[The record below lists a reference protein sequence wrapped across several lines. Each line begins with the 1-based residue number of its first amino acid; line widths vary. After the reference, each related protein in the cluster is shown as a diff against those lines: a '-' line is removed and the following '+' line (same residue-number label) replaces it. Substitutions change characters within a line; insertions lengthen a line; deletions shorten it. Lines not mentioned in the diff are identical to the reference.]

1 MNARNSAAAQ
11 AADMR
16 VQARRGVWQRLLA
29 AVGVRTGRVRR
40 ADAVAARW
48 EHGAAGEAET
58 ARLVAPLVSL
68 GWVMRHDLRMPG
80 SRANLDHLLIS
91 PCGTAVV
98 VLDSKH
104 WHRGRTTAM
113 VGGRVHCGA
122 AGRDPRHDRQGEVDA
137 VASYARRVHR
147 ALDLPGVVVWPL
159 LVVHGSPIAGG
170 RLEARA
176 PDWDNAVHIL
186 GPARLVPTL
195 AAAPKVADPVR
206 AAAVAA
212 RVDRVLLP
220 YVPGPRRVR

>member
-1 MNARNSAAAQ
+1 MTARNSAAAQ
-11 AADMR
+11 AAEMR
-16 VQARRGVWQRLLA
+16 ARARRGVWQRLLA
-29 AVGVRTGRVRR
+29 ALGVRTGRVRR

-48 EHGAAGEAET
+48 EHGAAGEAAT
-58 ARLVAPLVSL
+58 ARLVAPLVSQ
-68 GWVMRHDLRMPG
+68 GWAVRHDLRMPG
-80 SRANLDHLLIS
+80 SRANLDHLLVS

-113 VGGRVHCGA
+113 VGGRVYCG
-122 AGRDPRHDRQGEVDA
+122 DDDRQAQVDA
-137 VASYARRVHR
+137 VARYAARVSR

-176 PDWDNAVHIL
+176 PDWGGVVHVL

-195 AAAPKVADPVR
+195 AAAPKVHDPAR

-212 RVDRVLLP
+212 RVNRVLTP
-220 YVPGPRRVR
+220 YIPGPRRVR

>member
-1 MNARNSAAAQ
+1 MTARNSAATKAT
-11 AADMR
+11 DMR
-16 VQARRGVWQRLLA
+16 ARARRGVWQRLLA
-29 AVGVRTGRVRR
+29 ALGVRTGRVRR

-68 GWVMRHDLRMPG
+68 GWVIRHDLRMPG
-80 SRANLDHLLIS
+80 SRANLDHLLVS

-98 VLDSKH
+98 VLDSKN
-104 WHRGRTTAM
+104 WHRGRTT
-113 VGGRVHCGA
+113 VLVDGRVHCGVE
-122 AGRDPRHDRQGEVDA
+122 DRQAQVDA
-137 VASYARRVHR
+137 VASYARRVSR
-147 ALDLPGVVVWPL
+147 ALDLPGVMVWPL

-176 PDWDNAVHIL
+176 PDWDGAVHVL

-195 AAAPKVADPVR
+195 AAAPKAHDPAR
-206 AAAVAA
+206 AAAVVA

>member
-1 MNARNSAAAQ
+1 MTIRNSAAAQ
-11 AADMR
+11 AAELR
-16 VQARRGVWQRLLA
+16 ANARRGVWQRLLA
-29 AVGVRTGRVRR
+29 ALGVRTGRVRR

-58 ARLVAPLVSL
+58 ARLVAALESQ
-68 GWVMRHDLRMPG
+68 GWAIRHDLRMPG

-104 WHRGRTTAM
+104 WHRGRTTTL

-122 AGRDPRHDRQGEVDA
+122 DDRQAQVDA
-137 VASYARRVHR
+137 VARYAARVAR
-147 ALDLPGVVVWPL
+147 TLDLPGVVVWPL

-170 RLEARA
+170 RLEASA
-176 PDWDNAVHIL
+176 PDWGGAVHVL

-195 AAAPKVADPVR
+195 AAAPKAHDPAR
-206 AAAVAA
+206 AAAVVA